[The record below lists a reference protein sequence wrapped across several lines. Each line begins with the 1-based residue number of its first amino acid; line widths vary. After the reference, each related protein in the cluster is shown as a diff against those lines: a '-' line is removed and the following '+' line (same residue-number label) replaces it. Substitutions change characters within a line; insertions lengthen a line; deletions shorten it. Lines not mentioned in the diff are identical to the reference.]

1 METEMRKTILALAA
15 VLMTSGVA
23 LANDYSGNLQYDTQ
37 TTARPFYN
45 DRYGDA
51 APPTVVVKQPST
63 DYTGSAAI
71 SSQYSTNGPTPTNEF
86 DR

>member
-1 METEMRKTILALAA
+1 MKKTILAVAA

-23 LANDYSGNLQYDTQ
+23 LANDYSGNLQYDTR
-37 TTARPFYN
+37 ANAHPFYN

-51 APPTVVVKQPST
+51 APPNVVVKAPSA

-71 SSQYSTNGPTPTNEF
+71 SNNQSRSNGPRPTNES
-86 DR
+86 DRPH

>member
-1 METEMRKTILALAA
+1 MRKTILALAA

-23 LANDYSGNLQYDTQ
+23 LANDYSGNLQHDAQ
-37 TTARPFYN
+37 TTARPVYN

-51 APPTVVVKQPST
+51 APPTVVVKAPSA

-71 SSQYSTNGPTPTNEF
+71 SSPYSSNGPTPTNQF

>member
-1 METEMRKTILALAA
+1 MRKTILALAA
-15 VLMTSGVA
+15 VVMTSGVA
-23 LANDYSGNLQYDTQ
+23 LANDYSGNLQYDTR
-37 TTARPFYN
+37 ANAHRFHN

-51 APPTVVVKQPST
+51 APPNVVVKAPSI

-71 SSQYSTNGPTPTNEF
+71 SSQYSTNGPTPTNEY